1 MDFDLYDLLGI
12 DSSSDQSQIKTAY
25 RMLQKRCHPD
35 IAGAAGHDMA
45 IILNEAYSILS
56 DPNSRLAYDKEQAKT
71 AGLRGYTG
79 KPIYSV
85 WFGSESEQRAVFVD
99 EVKCV
104 GCLKC
109 ALFAGKTFA
118 IESVYG
124 RARVVAQW
132 ADPEHKILEAI
143 ETCPVDCISMVERS
157 DLAAL
162 EYLMAKQPRGNVR
175 VGAGNAVG
183 ARVSNIFVDVKKFQ
197 TQYEDAMNKAAGK
210 ETDTNWEARLSAIQA
225 IRSISN
231 WIYWQSPNA
240 ESYQNLTQSKQK
252 PKEPNIKKLLDAAAA
267 RKQARQNTKSLPSN
281 CMYHDEY
288 WIPSTHALPDTT
300 QISRSFEAAS
310 ESPHNKEWKKAN
322 DKNYSV
328 REENR
333 RSPIALGIPVVTA
346 AIAAAIVRLQVDQG
360 VTDGLKEHIGGSLAL
375 VIVNSSWL
383 HVMLAGVTWYFIGA
397 AVVELIEVI
406 GNRQE

>member
-1 MDFDLYDLLGI
+1 M
-12 DSSSDQSQIKTAY
+12 
-25 RMLQKRCHPD
+25 
-35 IAGAAGHDMA
+35 
-45 IILNEAYSILS
+45 
-56 DPNSRLAYDKEQAKT
+56 
-71 AGLRGYTG
+71 
-79 KPIYSV
+79 
-85 WFGSESEQRAVFVD
+85 FVD

-118 IESVYG
+118 IESAYG

-143 ETCPVDCISMVERS
+143 ETCPVDCISIVERS

-162 EYLMAKQPRGNVR
+162 EYLMAKQPRGTVR
-175 VGAGNAVG
+175 VGAGNTAG

-197 TQYEDAMNKAAGK
+197 TQYEDAMKKAAGK

-231 WIYWQSPNA
+231 WLYWQLPNA
-240 ESYQNLTQSKQK
+240 QSYQNLTRSKQK
-252 PKEPNIKKLLDAAAA
+252 LKEPNIKKLLDAAAA
-267 RKQARQNTKSLPSN
+267 RKQASQSTKSVPSN
-281 CMYHDEY
+281 CMHHDEY
-288 WIPSTHALPDTT
+288 WSPSTHALPDTT
-300 QISRSFEAAS
+300 QSNRSFKAAS
-310 ESPHNKEWKKAN
+310 ESPYNKEWKKAN
-322 DKNYSV
+322 DRNYSV

-333 RSPIALGIPVVTA
+333 RSPIALGIPIVTA
-346 AIAAAIVRLQVDQG
+346 AIAAAMVRMQVDQG
-360 VTDGLKEHIGGSLAL
+360 VSDGLKEHVGGSLAL
-375 VIVNSSWL
+375 IIVNSSWL
-383 HVMLAGVTWYFIGA
+383 QVMLAGITWYFIGA